1 MGEIST
7 ATPEPMASVSS
18 LRTERLSTDR
28 EVDEGLA
35 VLVDLCREWHLPATI
50 DPPGYGW
57 LGRLTAGELDR
68 LARATCRRMRQ
79 FDGTK
84 DRVRNPLGWAIGRIR
99 GGDEQWW
106 AAGADEPA
114 AAAVDP
120 VRSLCGE
127 VQGPGRPAEPDASVS
142 VVLPTPEA
150 AVRVRQTIAE
160 LAAALSADGE
170 RAAAPAMAEG
180 AGAWS

>member
-1 MGEIST
+1 
-7 ATPEPMASVSS
+7 MALVAS
-18 LRTERLSTDR
+18 LRTERLSTDS
-28 EVDEGLA
+28 EVDQGLA
-35 VLVDLCREWHLPATI
+35 VLVDLCRQWHLPDTI

-57 LGRLTAGELDR
+57 LARLTVGELDR

-114 AAAVDP
+114 AAAMDP
-120 VRSLCGE
+120 ARPLCGE
-127 VQGPGRPAEPDASVS
+127 VQGPGRPEADAAVS

-150 AVRVRQTIAE
+150 AGDLRQAIDE

-170 RAAAPAMAEG
+170 RTSRTAMAEG
-180 AGAWS
+180 VGAWS